1 MEPNKAATL
10 KKLDSK
16 QKWWA
21 LYIAFLFQQRMTCYK
36 QCNFKLLKKS
46 LPLLY
51 MPMSLVGEER
61 RVAVGCRVQEE
72 HGDGTVGGGQRAP
85 EAPENFCY

>member
-21 LYIAFLFQQRMTCYK
+21 LYIVFLFQQKMTCYK
-36 QCNFKLLKKS
+36 QINLKVLKKS

-51 MPMSLVGEER
+51 MSMSLVGEER

-72 HGDGTVGGGQRAP
+72 HGDGTVGARS
-85 EAPENFCY
+85 ESS